1 MSHGPR
7 PLARGFRASVCY
19 NFVLQLDAKV
29 VMEGT
34 QPSTAGGNDAPTAT
48 VLYGSGA
55 SLLLRAKDYAAHDR
69 WLVNLQDV
77 ITSNRLD
84 DLWENQ
90 QVPTSGTW
98 KRWCGSSQKRR
109 PTSSRSSFP
118 LR

>member
-1 MSHGPR
+1 
-7 PLARGFRASVCY
+7 
-19 NFVLQLDAKV
+19 
-29 VMEGT
+29 MEET

-77 ITSNRLD
+77 I
-84 DLWENQ
+84 
-90 QVPTSGTW
+90 
-98 KRWCGSSQKRR
+98 
-109 PTSSRSSFP
+109 P